1 MSVINFPRLYR
12 EFDRICVL
20 EFPFVDAPH
29 LLETILEVGKPGE
42 EKTWLIGNLPELIE
56 ITRFR
61 VAFLRVSSSLER
73 LLSLWKTHGILE
85 IDWDFI
91 GAVEHAVAALHPL
104 SDHQPEALRNGVLGL
119 LERLKLFPVQ
129 PDDADSTDVIASTKL
144 VSDVELIVKDMSLL
158 GLIPI
163 KYPALRDQSAFLP
176 VSVVEN
182 QPEVQESP
190 YIRIRSYNELLLTMD
205 SQFPIDICIVSF
217 KLSDATKVS
226 HRVDKAIEK
235 GWWVGNIDILHTTS
249 HFRSIISRISESI
262 SNLQMTLLE
271 VPPIPADIIT
281 NQMEYPNELVKGIP
295 AKLDKLL
302 FEANTIQGLKVQ
314 YPDPEGLKVNGLSD
328 ITPVANSPQLYLH
341 LKHMCILGV
350 TFAHAPYMLEQVL
363 KVGKEREVNRWLV
376 GNLAELKEIASF
388 RTAFLCLVSSLESLS
403 KKHQIL
409 EDDWNMIAAVKDAV
423 ARLPPLSD
431 RQPEALRAEV
441 LKLLERLESTL
452 PVQPGGSDSSGAN
465 SLEVLSSTL
474 TSDVG
479 AILKDMYEV
488 GLRHIEYTQVD
499 LPAFME
505 LEDEEENQPE
515 YPDTDHLPPSP

>member
-1 MSVINFPRLYR
+1 MVTGDETVAVAYLPIASSPPDQFPKSSSSSGEAENPRSSTTPMAPRILYRDAGLDDDSEDDLPAGLLGGSGGGGGGGGGGGDGGGGGGGGGAVEEFAAEEAAIPIHVAGSVQGQYIEVTCLADIMSVINFPRLYR

-119 LERLKLFPVQ
+119 LERLKLLFPVQ
-129 PDDADSTDVIASTKL
+129 PDDADSTDIIASTKL

-182 QPEVQESP
+182 QPDVQESP

-271 VPPIPADIIT
+271 GEIDWFEIKRIKQLKDRIT
-281 NQMEYPNELVKGIP
+281 ALCDNQPMELCNIT
-295 AKLDKLL
+295 
-302 FEANTIQGLKVQ
+302 FEFFTNIDT
-314 YPDPEGLKVNGLSD
+314 
-328 ITPVANSPQLYLH
+328 
-341 LKHMCILGV
+341 
-350 TFAHAPYMLEQVL
+350 
-363 KVGKEREVNRWLV
+363 
-376 GNLAELKEIASF
+376 
-388 RTAFLCLVSSLESLS
+388 
-403 KKHQIL
+403 
-409 EDDWNMIAAVKDAV
+409 
-423 ARLPPLSD
+423 
-431 RQPEALRAEV
+431 
-441 LKLLERLESTL
+441 
-452 PVQPGGSDSSGAN
+452 
-465 SLEVLSSTL
+465 VLSEFPPFLL
-474 TSDVG
+474 T
-479 AILKDMYEV
+479 
-488 GLRHIEYTQVD
+488 
-499 LPAFME
+499 
-505 LEDEEENQPE
+505 
-515 YPDTDHLPPSP
+515 

>member
-1 MSVINFPRLYR
+1 
-12 EFDRICVL
+12 
-20 EFPFVDAPH
+20 
-29 LLETILEVGKPGE
+29 
-42 EKTWLIGNLPELIE
+42 
-56 ITRFR
+56 
-61 VAFLRVSSSLER
+61 
-73 LLSLWKTHGILE
+73 
-85 IDWDFI
+85 
-91 GAVEHAVAALHPL
+91 
-104 SDHQPEALRNGVLGL
+104 
-119 LERLKLFPVQ
+119 
-129 PDDADSTDVIASTKL
+129 
-144 VSDVELIVKDMSLL
+144 
-158 GLIPI
+158 
-163 KYPALRDQSAFLP
+163 
-176 VSVVEN
+176 
-182 QPEVQESP
+182 
-190 YIRIRSYNELLLTMD
+190 MD
-205 SQFPIDICIVSF
+205 SQFPTDICIVSF

-262 SNLQMTLLE
+262 SNVQMTLLE
-271 VPPIPADIIT
+271 GEIDWFEIKRIKQLKDRITALCDNQPMELCNITFEFFTNIDTVLSEFPPIPADIIT

-403 KKHQIL
+403 KKHRIL

-423 ARLPPLSD
+423 SRLPPLSD

-441 LKLLERLESTL
+441 LKLLERLEATL
-452 PVQPGGSDSSGAN
+452 PVQPGGSDSAGAN